1 MNILK
6 LGRPGSYGML
16 SREECL
22 RLVREHVKNENLVNH
37 MVGVGAIMRG
47 LGERFGED
55 PGLWE
60 AVGILHDIDYE
71 SFGEDF
77 SKHGLL
83 SAEMVQGLLPEEAV
97 SAIKAHNDLTGFKAE
112 KRMEVA
118 LLVADA
124 VSGMIVANALV
135 RPTKLIGMK
144 AKSIKERMKDKS
156 FARQVSRE
164 NIMRCEEIGVPFS
177 EFAEIAVQSM
187 QRVAA
192 EIGLSA

>member
-1 MNILK
+1 MI
-6 LGRPGSYGML
+6 

-22 RLVREHVKNENLVNH
+22 KLVRKHVKNENLMNH
-37 MVGVGAIMRG
+37 MIGVGAIMRG

-55 PGLWE
+55 PSLWE

-71 SFGEDF
+71 SFGEDV
-77 SKHGLL
+77 SKHGLK
-83 SAEMVQGLLPEEAV
+83 SAEMVKDLLPEEAV
-97 SAIKAHNDLTGFKAE
+97 DAIRAHNELTGFKAE
-112 KRMEVA
+112 KRMDVA
-118 LLVADA
+118 LVAADA
-124 VSGMIVANALV
+124 ISGMIVANALV

-144 AKSIKERMKDKS
+144 AKSVRERMKDKS

-164 NIMRCEEIGVPFS
+164 NIMLCEGIGVPFS

>member
-1 MNILK
+1 M
-6 LGRPGSYGML
+6 

-22 RLVREHVKNENLVNH
+22 RLVREHVKNENLLNH

-60 AVGILHDIDYE
+60 AVGILHDVDYE

-97 SAIKAHNDLTGFKAE
+97 SAIRAHNDLTGFKAE
-112 KRMEVA
+112 RRMEVA
-118 LLVADA
+118 LLAADA
-124 VSGMIVANALV
+124 ISGMIVANAFV

-144 AKSIKERMKDKS
+144 AKRIKDRMKDKS

-164 NIMRCEEIGVPFS
+164 NIMRCEEIGIPFS
-177 EFAEIAVQSM
+177 DFVEIAVSSM

>member
-1 MNILK
+1 
-6 LGRPGSYGML
+6 ML

-60 AVGILHDIDYE
+60 AVGILHDVDYE

-77 SKHGLL
+77 SKHGLI
-83 SAEMVQGLLPEEAV
+83 SAEMVQDLLPEEAV
-97 SAIKAHNDLTGFKAE
+97 SAIRAHNDLTGFKAE
-112 KRMEVA
+112 RRMEVA
-118 LLVADA
+118 LLAADA
-124 VSGMIVANALV
+124 ISGMIVANALV

-144 AKSIKERMKDKS
+144 AKSIKDRMKDKS

-164 NIMRCEEIGVPFS
+164 NIMRCEEIGVPFI
-177 EFAEIAVQSM
+177 EFAEIAVSSM